1 MDGRAQKGT
10 HADADRGHYLTF
22 LLTLTI
28 TPQVDADRGQ
38 DLTFLL
44 TLTITHL
51 ANAYCG
57 HDLTFL
63 LTLTITPRPMP
74 TVVIILRSFLH

>member
-1 MDGRAQKGT
+1 MPTVGIG
-10 HADADRGHYLTF
+10 
-22 LLTLTI
+22 LLTL
-28 TPQVDADRGQ
+28 TPQVDANRGH

-44 TLTITHL
+44 TLIITPQGD
-51 ANAYCG
+51 ADRG

-74 TVVIILRSFLH
+74 TVVMILRSFLHLRVRRNVRS

>member
-1 MDGRAQKGT
+1 MHD
-10 HADADRGHYLTF
+10 LTF

-28 TPQVDADRGQ
+28 TPQVNDARGH
-38 DLTFLL
+38 DLTFLI
-44 TLTITHL
+44 TLTIISQ
-51 ANAYCG
+51 ADADRG